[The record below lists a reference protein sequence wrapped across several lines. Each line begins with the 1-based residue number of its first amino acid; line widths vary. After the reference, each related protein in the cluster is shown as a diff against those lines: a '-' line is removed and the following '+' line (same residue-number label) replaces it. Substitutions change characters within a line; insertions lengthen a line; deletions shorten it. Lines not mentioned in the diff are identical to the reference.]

1 MLRKYQ
7 NSFVCL
13 KCGAPLGMGRV
24 AAEDAASEEIR
35 EGELVCTNCS
45 AKYPIVRGLPR
56 FVAEESYA
64 HSFGFQWNRFDQLQ
78 LDTAMNNDLSRDRFY
93 ATTGWPPRMEGQR
106 ILEAGCGMGRFTQLS
121 LETGA
126 EVFSFDLSLAV
137 EAAVRNNSGSPR
149 LCCFQASIYEI
160 PIARS
165 SFDRIFCMGVL
176 QHCPDVRAAFDSLV
190 PFLKP
195 GGEIVIDVYEKT
207 SGIPPLKY
215 MGRPFLKHWKPES
228 IHRLLRWTIP
238 PAFEVKKAVHRIPVA
253 GPRVARLIPIGP
265 LSHAPRLNYTDEQL
279 KEVKILSALDMLS
292 PVYDQPQ
299 RLEEVRVWL
308 EEAGLTSIE
317 MKRGYNGINAKGR
330 RPL

>member
-1 MLRKYQ
+1 
-7 NSFVCL
+7 
-13 KCGAPLGMGRV
+13 MGR
-24 AAEDAASEEIR
+24 AAREDAASEEIR
-35 EGELVCTNCS
+35 EGELVCTKCA

-64 HSFGFQWNRFDQLQ
+64 HSFGFQWNRFDRLQ

-106 ILEAGCGMGRFTQLS
+106 ILEAGCGMGRFTQLA
-121 LETGA
+121 LETDA

-137 EAAVRNNSGSPR
+137 EAALRNNSRSSR

-160 PIARS
+160 PLPKS

-176 QHCPDVRAAFDSLV
+176 QHCPDVRAAFDRLV

-195 GGEIVIDVYEKT
+195 GGEIVVDVYEKT

-215 MGRPFLKHWKPES
+215 MARPFLKHWKPES
-228 IHRLLRWTIP
+228 IYRLLRWTIP
-238 PAFEVKKAVHRIPVA
+238 PAFELKKAVHRIPAVGPNLA
-253 GPRVARLIPIGP
+253 GLIPIGP

-299 RLEEVRVWL
+299 RLEDVRVWL

-330 RPL
+330 RPH